1 MAGLLDE
8 AIAELQQAAERL
20 RAGEIDGDEAA
31 ALVERCADLA
41 AEIGQALEREAREAR
56 AEPLPGQEKLL
67 P

>member
-1 MAGLLDE
+1 VPLDD

-20 RAGEIDGDEAA
+20 RAGGLDGDEAA

-41 AEIGQALEREAREAR
+41 ADIGQALEREAREAR